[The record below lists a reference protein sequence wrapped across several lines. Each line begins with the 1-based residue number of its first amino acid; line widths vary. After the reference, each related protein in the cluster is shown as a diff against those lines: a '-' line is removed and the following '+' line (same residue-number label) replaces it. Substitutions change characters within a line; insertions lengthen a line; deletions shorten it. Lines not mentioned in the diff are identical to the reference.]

1 MVLELISLLLACI
14 LLYLVSWLL
23 CVAMWRSRRI
33 VGQPSPSND
42 TQVANGAHAASAHGI
57 SGHLGSEP
65 KHLVPGRFA
74 GSGIHSPA

>member
-1 MVLELISLLLACI
+1 MVLELISLLLTCTI
-14 LLYLVSWLL
+14 LYLVSWLV

-33 VGQPSPSND
+33 VGQPSPENG

-57 SGHLGSEP
+57 SGHPRSVP

-74 GSGIHSPA
+74 GSGIHSPV